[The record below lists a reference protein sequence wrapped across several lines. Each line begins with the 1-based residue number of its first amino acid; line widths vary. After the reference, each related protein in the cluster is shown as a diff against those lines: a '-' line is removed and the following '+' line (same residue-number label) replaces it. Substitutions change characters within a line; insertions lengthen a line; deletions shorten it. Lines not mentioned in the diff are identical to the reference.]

1 MGYRSDVAYTIRFTD
16 DHDTNNEQ
24 SFYTFLAEA
33 KTKPECAIALSEVVV
48 SNKHQAFYFTA
59 SDVKWY
65 ESYPD
70 VASHHALLEL
80 AGDWAAQVH
89 EGKLH
94 CRIGSVFVRIGEDAT
109 DIEEV
114 HAGDYGYDWISVRRE
129 LNTDW

>member
-33 KTKPECAIALSEVVV
+33 KTKPACAIALSEVVV
-48 SNKHQAFYFTA
+48 SNKHHAFYFTA
-59 SDVKWY
+59 ADVKWY

>member
-16 DHDTNNEQ
+16 DHDTNNMQ

-33 KTKPECAIALSEVVV
+33 KLKPQCAIALAAVVIDE
-48 SNKHQAFYFTA
+48 KRQRFTFNA
-59 SDVKWY
+59 EDVKWY
-65 ESYPD
+65 DSYPH
-70 VASHHALLEL
+70 VMSHHALLEL

-94 CRIGSVFVRIGEDAT
+94 CRIGSVFVRIGENIE

-114 HAGDYGYDWISVRRE
+114 HAGDYGYDWIQVERR
-129 LNTDW
+129 LNMDW